1 MADSDTR
8 TPLQKALA
16 QAEVALAG
24 TNLEKRS
31 AALYVLSTEV
41 RTLLARAPAANA
53 GTDDDAGAQA
63 LADLR
68 ALVQAIPEELQG
80 DATSCAADRLYTFI
94 DHQASGI

>member
-24 TNLEKRS
+24 TNLENRS
-31 AALYVLSTEV
+31 TALYVLSTEV
-41 RTLLARAPAANA
+41 RTLLARTPAANA
-53 GTDDDAGAQA
+53 GTDDDPGAQA

-68 ALVQAIPEELQG
+68 TIVQAIPEELHG
-80 DATSCAADRLYTFI
+80 ETISYAADRLYTFI
-94 DHQASGI
+94 DHQANGI